1 MTSCPLLTQSG
12 HGRIRYG
19 QLCCAALTAFGIG
32 ALWEN
37 WNDPT
42 SGECASGILK
52 DPKFAGGNDPIGQF
66 LGLRVGQ
73 ECIDE
78 QGVLVA
84 APESGLS

>member
-1 MTSCPLLTQSG
+1 
-12 HGRIRYG
+12 
-19 QLCCAALTAFGIG
+19 
-32 ALWEN
+32 LWEN

-52 DPKFAGGNDPIGQF
+52 DPKFAGGNDLIGQF